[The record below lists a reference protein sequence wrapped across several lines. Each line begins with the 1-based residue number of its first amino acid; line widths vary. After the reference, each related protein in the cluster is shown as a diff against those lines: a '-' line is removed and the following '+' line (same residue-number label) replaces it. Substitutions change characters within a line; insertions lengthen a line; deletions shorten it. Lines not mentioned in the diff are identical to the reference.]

1 MFGLIIFF
9 IFAIGLFRDYGKW
22 LCVTVIWLPFLTAIS
37 LWGQNVTTFL
47 SCLACV
53 LFFFKMQKKPIHEPF
68 PLLISFLLIGGAN
81 LVTNYF
87 AEERHTPT
95 MISNLLNICLIVV
108 FFFRTFLSDK
118 ERLLP
123 IFMRCSVVF
132 SVIVGFYSVFE
143 TVTSSNPFME
153 TMLSNG
159 WINYDKLVTDVRFGM
174 KRSQG
179 IFTMHG
185 TNGAVA
191 TEMFVVLLGGLLSG
205 LVKKTKFNYLI
216 IASLLF
222 TVFASGTRSAILS
235 LVICSFTYL
244 NMRILNFKRLLGVSL
259 VVIVFYVAFSSY
271 FDDIIRSFV
280 DTESVGGSN
289 KDMRQ
294 GQFDIALMFLLQSPV
309 FGHGIGYCAT
319 HVMGVYNDM
328 FGAES
333 LWFPVMIDTGLLG
346 LTGYALFF
354 ISCMIYCIKKRMPYL
369 IFFVLGFLALNS
381 MSSIPGFIITWI
393 FPVLIVLMQID
404 SRKNLNH

>member
-259 VVIVFYVAFSSY
+259 VVIVFYVAFS
-271 FDDIIRSFV
+271 
-280 DTESVGGSN
+280 
-289 KDMRQ
+289 
-294 GQFDIALMFLLQSPV
+294 
-309 FGHGIGYCAT
+309 
-319 HVMGVYNDM
+319 
-328 FGAES
+328 
-333 LWFPVMIDTGLLG
+333 
-346 LTGYALFF
+346 
-354 ISCMIYCIKKRMPYL
+354 
-369 IFFVLGFLALNS
+369 
-381 MSSIPGFIITWI
+381 
-393 FPVLIVLMQID
+393 
-404 SRKNLNH
+404 